1 MSRNLENE
9 NPETKKSGK
18 VKSGKEKIRKK
29 INPEKKKSGK
39 EKFGKE
45 IKHLDTFF
53 SLSVSIDRGQRHSY
67 PYVLSPVFMLSL
79 ITMCCSLPWFFC
91 VHYAISQ
98 AQSRR
103 AKEDGAEDIGD
114 AETNRQFGHSL
125 LQRRHR
131 SRRASRWTL
140 TTGGFKEINFLSDCL
155 SYPHSFY
162 LLCLL

>member
-18 VKSGKEKIRKK
+18 EKSEKEKIRKK

-91 VHYAISQ
+91 VHYVLSALSPFFFCIKVIFRQQSLKLKAG
-98 AQSRR
+98 AQ
-103 AKEDGAEDIGD
+103 KK
-114 AETNRQFGHSL
+114 TVL
-125 LQRRHR
+125 K
-131 SRRASRWTL
+131 TL
-140 TTGGFKEINFLSDCL
+140 AMQKQIDN
-155 SYPHSFY
+155 
-162 LLCLL
+162 

>member
-131 SRRASRWTL
+131 SHRAS
-140 TTGGFKEINFLSDCL
+140 
-155 SYPHSFY
+155 
-162 LLCLL
+162 